1 MPKLFP
7 EEAEPSRQAMI
18 ARLVASGILRSGL
31 PFCSSKQKPR
41 PEPGFLLDQL
51 TSEGE
56 IRS

>member
-7 EEAEPSRQAMI
+7 KESERSRQATI
-18 ARLVASGILRSGL
+18 ARLLASGILRSGL

-51 TSEGE
+51 TSEGR